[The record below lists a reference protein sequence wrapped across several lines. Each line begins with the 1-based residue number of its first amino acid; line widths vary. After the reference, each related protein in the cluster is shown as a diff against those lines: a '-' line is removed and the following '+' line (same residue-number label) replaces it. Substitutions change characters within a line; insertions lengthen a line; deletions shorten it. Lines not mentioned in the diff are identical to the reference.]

1 MFVFIFQIKGR
12 SLALVASFGY
22 LDFLFMA
29 IVIFVSVM
37 GFFKGFAKELCG
49 FFGIILG
56 IFFASRFAYD
66 GGEWFRKTVVDLG
79 NETFD
84 TILGFLIIYLMIWI
98 FSFLVGKLLDKLFD
112 NILPKYLNRLLGMLF
127 GAIKS
132 FLAIAIV
139 LHLAFRLD
147 MLRSLKAHCS
157 YNSTFYST
165 MDKIA
170 SSIISSKLIN
180 NTPKNAQEVKEEL
193 KDIKNQVIDSIQ
205 EGGEKIIDKTKNTI
219 QDFTQPTTSQ
229 SKPQQEGQ

>member
-1 MFVFIFQIKGR
+1 MT
-12 SLALVASFGY
+12 
-22 LDFLFMA
+22 

-56 IFFASRFAYD
+56 MFFASRFAYD
-66 GGEWFRKTVVDLG
+66 GGEWFRNNVV
-79 NETFD
+79 NIENKTFD

-98 FSFLVGKLLDKLFD
+98 LSIIIGKLLDKLFESM
-112 NILPKYLNRLLGMLF
+112 LPKYLNRLLGMLF

-139 LHLAFRLD
+139 LHLAFRLEI
-147 MLRSLKAHCS
+147 LQSLKAHCS

-170 SSIISSKLIN
+170 SAIISSKLI
-180 NTPKNAQEVKEEL
+180 TTAPKNAQEVKQEIQNL
-193 KDIKNQVIDSIQ
+193 KDDAIQKLQ
-205 EGGEKIIDKTKNTI
+205 EGSQKLVDKAKQTI
-219 QDFTQPTTSQ
+219 EEVDKDPAQPKS
-229 SKPQQEGQ
+229 QEGQ

>member
-1 MFVFIFQIKGR
+1 M
-12 SLALVASFGY
+12 ASFGY
-22 LDFLFMA
+22 LDFLFMT

-56 IFFASRFAYD
+56 MFFASRFAYD
-66 GGEWFRKTVVDLG
+66 GGEWFRNNVINIENK
-79 NETFD
+79 TFD

-98 FSFLVGKLLDKLFD
+98 LSIIIGKLLDKLFESM
-112 NILPKYLNRLLGMLF
+112 LPKYLNRLLGMLF

-139 LHLAFRLD
+139 LHLAFRLEI
-147 MLRSLKAHCS
+147 LQSLKVHCS

-170 SSIISSKLIN
+170 SAIISSKLI
-180 NTPKNAQEVKEEL
+180 TTAPKNAQEVKQEIQNL
-193 KDIKNQVIDSIQ
+193 KDDAIQKLQ
-205 EGGEKIIDKTKNTI
+205 EGSQKLVDKAKQTI
-219 QDFTQPTTSQ
+219 EEVDKDPAQPKS
-229 SKPQQEGQ
+229 QEGQ

>member
-1 MFVFIFQIKGR
+1 M
-12 SLALVASFGY
+12 ASFGY
-22 LDFLFMA
+22 LDFLFMT

-56 IFFASRFAYD
+56 MFFASRFAYD
-66 GGEWFRKTVVDLG
+66 GGEWFRNNVV
-79 NETFD
+79 NIENKTFD

-98 FSFLVGKLLDKLFD
+98 LSIIIGKLLDKLFESM
-112 NILPKYLNRLLGMLF
+112 LPKYLNRLLGMLF

-139 LHLAFRLD
+139 LHLAFRLEI
-147 MLRSLKAHCS
+147 LQSLKAHCS

-170 SSIISSKLIN
+170 SAIISSKLI
-180 NTPKNAQEVKEEL
+180 TTAPKNAQEVKQEIQNL
-193 KDIKNQVIDSIQ
+193 KDDAIQKLQ
-205 EGGEKIIDKTKNTI
+205 EGSQKLVDKAKQTI
-219 QDFTQPTTSQ
+219 EEVDKDPAQPKS
-229 SKPQQEGQ
+229 QEGQ

>member
-1 MFVFIFQIKGR
+1 M
-12 SLALVASFGY
+12 ASFGY
-22 LDFLFMA
+22 LDFLFMT

-56 IFFASRFAYD
+56 MFFASRFAYD
-66 GGEWFRKTVVDLG
+66 GGEWLRNNVV
-79 NETFD
+79 NIENKTFD

-98 FSFLVGKLLDKLFD
+98 LSIIIGKLLDKLFESM
-112 NILPKYLNRLLGMLF
+112 LPKYLNRLLGMFF

-139 LHLAFRLD
+139 LHLAFRLEI
-147 MLRSLKAHCS
+147 LQSLKAHCS

-170 SSIISSKLIN
+170 SAIISSKLI
-180 NTPKNAQEVKEEL
+180 TTAPKNAQEVKQEIQNL
-193 KDIKNQVIDSIQ
+193 KDDAIQKLQ
-205 EGGEKIIDKTKNTI
+205 EGSQKLVDKAKQTI
-219 QDFTQPTTSQ
+219 EEVDKDLAQPKS
-229 SKPQQEGQ
+229 QEGQ

>member
-1 MFVFIFQIKGR
+1 M
-12 SLALVASFGY
+12 ASFGY
-22 LDFLFMA
+22 LDFLFMT

-56 IFFASRFAYD
+56 MFFASRFAYD
-66 GGEWFRKTVVDLG
+66 GGEWFRNNVV
-79 NETFD
+79 NIENKTFD

-98 FSFLVGKLLDKLFD
+98 LSIIIGKLLDKLFESM
-112 NILPKYLNRLLGMLF
+112 LPKYLNRLLGMLF

-139 LHLAFRLD
+139 LHLAFRLEI
-147 MLRSLKAHCS
+147 LQSLKVHCS

-170 SSIISSKLIN
+170 SAIISSKLI
-180 NTPKNAQEVKEEL
+180 TTAPKNAQEVKQEIQNL
-193 KDIKNQVIDSIQ
+193 KDDAIQKLQ
-205 EGGEKIIDKTKNTI
+205 EGSQKLVDKAKQTI
-219 QDFTQPTTSQ
+219 EEVDKDPAQPKS
-229 SKPQQEGQ
+229 QEGQ

>member
-1 MFVFIFQIKGR
+1 M
-12 SLALVASFGY
+12 ASFGY
-22 LDFLFMA
+22 LDFLFMT

-56 IFFASRFAYD
+56 MFFASRFAYD
-66 GGEWFRKTVVDLG
+66 GGEWFRNNVV
-79 NETFD
+79 NIENKTFD

-98 FSFLVGKLLDKLFD
+98 LSIIIGKLLDKLFESM
-112 NILPKYLNRLLGMLF
+112 LPKYLNRLLGMLF

-139 LHLAFRLD
+139 LHLAFRLEI
-147 MLRSLKAHCS
+147 LQSLKTHCS

-170 SSIISSKLIN
+170 SAIISSKLI
-180 NTPKNAQEVKEEL
+180 TTAPKNAQEVKQEIQNL
-193 KDIKNQVIDSIQ
+193 KDDAIQKLQ
-205 EGGEKIIDKTKNTI
+205 EGSQKLVDKAKQTI
-219 QDFTQPTTSQ
+219 EEVDKDPAQPKS
-229 SKPQQEGQ
+229 QEGQ

>member
-1 MFVFIFQIKGR
+1 MT
-12 SLALVASFGY
+12 
-22 LDFLFMA
+22 

-56 IFFASRFAYD
+56 MFFASRFAYD
-66 GGEWFRKTVVDLG
+66 GGEWFRNNVINIENK
-79 NETFD
+79 TFD

-98 FSFLVGKLLDKLFD
+98 LSIIIGKLLDKLFESM
-112 NILPKYLNRLLGMLF
+112 LPKYLNRLLGMLF

-139 LHLAFRLD
+139 LHLAFRLEI
-147 MLRSLKAHCS
+147 LQSLKAHCS

-170 SSIISSKLIN
+170 SAIISSKLI
-180 NTPKNAQEVKEEL
+180 TTAPKNAQEVKQEIQNL
-193 KDIKNQVIDSIQ
+193 KDDAIQKLQ
-205 EGGEKIIDKTKNTI
+205 EGSQKLVDKAKQTI
-219 QDFTQPTTSQ
+219 EEVDKDPAQPKS
-229 SKPQQEGQ
+229 QEGQ

>member
-1 MFVFIFQIKGR
+1 M
-12 SLALVASFGY
+12 ASFGY
-22 LDFLFMA
+22 LDFLFMT

-56 IFFASRFAYD
+56 MFFASRFAYD
-66 GGEWFRKTVVDLG
+66 GGEWFRNNVINIENK
-79 NETFD
+79 TFD

-98 FSFLVGKLLDKLFD
+98 LSIIIGKLLDKLFESM
-112 NILPKYLNRLLGMLF
+112 LPKYLNRLLGMLF

-139 LHLAFRLD
+139 LHLAFRLEI
-147 MLRSLKAHCS
+147 LQSLKAHCS

-170 SSIISSKLIN
+170 SAIISSKLI
-180 NTPKNAQEVKEEL
+180 TTAPKNAQEVKQEIQNL
-193 KDIKNQVIDSIQ
+193 KDDAIQKLQ
-205 EGGEKIIDKTKNTI
+205 EGSQKLVDKAKQTI
-219 QDFTQPTTSQ
+219 EEVDKDPAQPKS
-229 SKPQQEGQ
+229 QEGQ

>member
-1 MFVFIFQIKGR
+1 M
-12 SLALVASFGY
+12 ASFGY
-22 LDFLFMA
+22 LDFLFMT

-56 IFFASRFAYD
+56 MFFASRFAYD
-66 GGEWFRKTVVDLG
+66 GGEWFRNNVV
-79 NETFD
+79 NIENKTFD

-98 FSFLVGKLLDKLFD
+98 LSIIIGKLLDKLFE
-112 NILPKYLNRLLGMLF
+112 NMLPKYLNRLLGMLF

-139 LHLAFRLD
+139 LHLAFRLEI
-147 MLRSLKAHCS
+147 LQSLKAHCS

-170 SSIISSKLIN
+170 SAIISSKLI
-180 NTPKNAQEVKEEL
+180 TTAPKNAQEVKQEIQNL
-193 KDIKNQVIDSIQ
+193 KDDAIQKLQ
-205 EGGEKIIDKTKNTI
+205 EGSQKLVDKAKQTI
-219 QDFTQPTTSQ
+219 EEVDKDPAQPKS
-229 SKPQQEGQ
+229 QEGQ